1 MRTFDGIPVKE
12 VKQKNLNHHNKT
24 LQSVDFLIC
33 EIIENYYHWSES
45 IKMRDGNDSDARDVQ
60 AEEFKNGITYKVNNK
75 YIKIYTTDKWGQKS
89 VWGFIVREND
99 TVVCTHGMN
108 GGNYFSQG
116 DLLKA
121 RSWNQAE
128 TKQSVGNIRLGTM
141 DNVTKPNP
149 DYPNYKTVWSG
160 AR

>member
-1 MRTFDGIPVKE
+1 MRNGKDG
-12 VKQKNLNHHNKT
+12 
-24 LQSVDFLIC
+24 D
-33 EIIENYYHWSES
+33 Y
-45 IKMRDGNDSDARDVQ
+45 RDVQ

-75 YIKIYTTDKWGQKS
+75 YIKIYTVDKWGQKS

-116 DLLKA
+116 DLLRA
-121 RSWNQAE
+121 RSWNQANTE
-128 TKQSVGNIRLGTM
+128 CSVGNIRLGTM

-149 DYPNYKTVWSG
+149 DYPDYKTVWSG